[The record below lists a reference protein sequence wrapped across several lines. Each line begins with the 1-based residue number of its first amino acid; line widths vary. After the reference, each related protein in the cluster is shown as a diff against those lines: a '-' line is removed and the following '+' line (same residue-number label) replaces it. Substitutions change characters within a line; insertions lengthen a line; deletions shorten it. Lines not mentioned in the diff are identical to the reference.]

1 VSGNGSQAEGRCPV
15 CQARF
20 RGVSICSR
28 CGADPPQ
35 LMLLAAHAYSL
46 RRSARRSLRVGDAQS
61 ALAAAKAAQNLHAIP
76 QGGILEMVCA
86 AAVGRAKL
94 PSAPASPVVTETLNR
109 GPRDAQGA
117 SSPTLVHEENPQHR
131 LPRCPRSEI
140 PFPVRWKTL
149 CWLAAVLF
157 VVTGYALGP
166 NRRRTQGR

>member
-20 RGVSICSR
+20 RGASICSR
-28 CGADPPQ
+28 CGADLTP

-46 RRSARRSLRVGDAQS
+46 RRSARRSLRAGDAQS

-86 AAVGRAKL
+86 TAVGIAK
-94 PSAPASPVVTETLNR
+94 PSAPAWPVVTETLNR

-117 SSPTLVHEENPQHR
+117 SSPTLVHQENPQRR
-131 LPRCPRSEI
+131 LPRCRRSEI

-149 CWLAAVLF
+149 CLFAAVLF
-157 VVTGYALGP
+157 VVMGYALGY
-166 NRRRTQGR
+166 NRRRTQGK